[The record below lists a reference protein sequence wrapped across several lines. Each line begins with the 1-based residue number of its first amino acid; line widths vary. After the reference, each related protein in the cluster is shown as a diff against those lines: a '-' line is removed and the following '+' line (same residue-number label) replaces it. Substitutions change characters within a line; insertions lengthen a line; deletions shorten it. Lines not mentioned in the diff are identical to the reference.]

1 MAITTLTATA
11 LTKETAQV
19 ITAGSGTA
27 IDPANSMIV
36 AYPREGK
43 LLIIIQ
49 SAHASTAATFAASD
63 YFTAAGQGTLEIAV
77 GNGVTKL
84 VVFLSS
90 DRFKQLDGTL
100 EWTWAALSAGFVQV
114 YTLPY

>member
-27 IDPANSMIV
+27 IDAANSMIV
-36 AYPREGK
+36 AYPKEGK

-49 SAHASTAATFAASD
+49 SSNAATAATFAASD
-63 YFTAAGQGTLEIAV
+63 YFTAAGQGALTFAV
-77 GNGVTKL
+77 GLGITHMI
-84 VVFLSS
+84 VFLSS